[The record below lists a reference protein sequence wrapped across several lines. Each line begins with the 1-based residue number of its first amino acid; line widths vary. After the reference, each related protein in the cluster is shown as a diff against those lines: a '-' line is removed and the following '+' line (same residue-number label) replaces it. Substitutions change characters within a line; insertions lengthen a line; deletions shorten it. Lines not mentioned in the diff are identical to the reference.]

1 MTPSDTET
9 RILEAAAELIAERGY
24 TGTTTSAIAEEAGV
38 NEVTLFRRFDNKAG
52 ILQALA
58 AVAAASR
65 GEFPPPDAVVGG
77 DLRATLHNL
86 AVIEIRDAI
95 ASGGLVLRLTLEARS
110 VAEVQDAMSEIA
122 TSNLERMA
130 SFLRGRQAG
139 GELRAGI
146 DPWLLA
152 EAFFGLTSTLVMQRS
167 TLAEPD
173 LPEEDDI
180 ENLAGQIV
188 DMLWSGVS
196 PERGT

>member
-1 MTPSDTET
+1 MTLSDTET

-58 AVAAASR
+58 VVAAASR
-65 GEFPPPDAVVGG
+65 GEFPPADAVVPG
-77 DLRATLHNL
+77 DLRATLRNL
-86 AVIEIRDAI
+86 ATLEIQDAI

-110 VAEVQDAMSEIA
+110 VSEVQEAMSEIA

-130 SFLRGRQAG
+130 NFLRAQQADG
-139 GELRAGI
+139 QLRANI
-146 DPWLLA
+146 DAWLLA

-173 LPEEDDI
+173 LPEGDEI
-180 ENLAGQIV
+180 ETLADEIV
-188 DMLWSGVS
+188 DVLWLGVC
-196 PERGT
+196 PEGGR

>member
-38 NEVTLFRRFDNKAG
+38 NEVTLFRRFESKAG
-52 ILQALA
+52 VLQALA

-65 GEFPPPDAVVGG
+65 GEFPPPAAVVDG
-77 DLRATLHNL
+77 DLRATLRNL
-86 AVIEIRDAI
+86 ATLEIRDAI

-110 VAEVQDAMSEIA
+110 VSEVQDAMSEIA

-130 SFLRGRQAG
+130 NFLRGRQAD
-139 GELRAGI
+139 GELRADI

-173 LPEEDDI
+173 LPEEGDI
-180 ENLAGQIV
+180 EKLAGEIV

-196 PERGT
+196 PKGRG